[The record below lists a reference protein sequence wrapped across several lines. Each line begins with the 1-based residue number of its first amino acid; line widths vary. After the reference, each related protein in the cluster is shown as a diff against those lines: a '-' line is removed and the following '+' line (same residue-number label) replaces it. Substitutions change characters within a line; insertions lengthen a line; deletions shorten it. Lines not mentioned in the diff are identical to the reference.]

1 MVNGMAKDSSAD
13 DASTTSGSPTAT
25 DNESMDPMGRN
36 PAVIAAAV
44 AIPVILVGGVLFGAS
59 RVYNSTGASQDDPL
73 SAVTVPSPDAGS
85 QECKDFLGGL
95 GEDLGEAKRVE
106 FTDPAPEATAGYRLE
121 SGAPVIVR
129 CGLPAPQGFVVGTSL
144 TEVNDVQWFHEPDPV
159 AEVTDSTWV
168 AVDRSVYVAITLPE
182 DSGTG
187 PIQAV
192 SDTLKDTLPA
202 TEPDPADMPEQGA
215 NTPANPGS

>member
-1 MVNGMAKDSSAD
+1 MVNGMAKDSSSGD
-13 DASTTSGSPTAT
+13 GTTNSEPIGSP
-25 DNESMDPMGRN
+25 DGDSGDPMGRK

-44 AIPVILVGGVLFGAS
+44 AIPVILVGGVLYGAAQ
-59 RVYNSTGASQDDPL
+59 VYNSTGAGQDDPL
-73 SAVTVPSPDAGS
+73 SAVTVPNPDGDS
-85 QECKDFLGGL
+85 QECTDFLAAL

-106 FTDPAPEATAGYRLE
+106 FTDPAPESAAGYRLE

-129 CGLPAPQGFVVGTSL
+129 CGLPAPEGFEVGTTL

-168 AVDRSVYVAITLPE
+168 AVDRPVYVAITLPE

-192 SDTLKDTLPA
+192 SDTLKETMDA
-202 TEPDPADMPEQGA
+202 TEPDPADLAE
-215 NTPANPGS
+215 PGN